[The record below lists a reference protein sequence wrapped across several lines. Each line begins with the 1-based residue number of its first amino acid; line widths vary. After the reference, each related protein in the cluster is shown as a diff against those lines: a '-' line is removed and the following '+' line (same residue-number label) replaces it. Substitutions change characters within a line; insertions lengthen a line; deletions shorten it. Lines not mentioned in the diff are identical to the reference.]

1 VPGGHTE
8 AAGGEAEELLVPG
21 QVGLAVGDEH
31 HGGVREV
38 SEGLYCSVILFME
51 ERKSTSEG

>member
-1 VPGGHTE
+1 MPGGHTE

-38 SEGLYCSVILFME
+38 SEGL
-51 ERKSTSEG
+51 